1 MVAAIGSDDCSVSL
15 WNLWMPV
22 DFNQL
27 SMIKLNEVWSEDKKQ
42 RGPIISVEIFY
53 DGKDRSLFTCSNDQV
68 ISNFQMEFGK
78 WYSLKGRCS
87 LESLIA

>member
-15 WNLWMPV
+15 WNLWMTV
-22 DFNQL
+22 DLNQL

-53 DGKDRSLFTCSNDQV
+53 DGKDRSLFTCSNDQI
-68 ISNFQMEFGK
+68 ISRWNSANGTLLREGVR
-78 WYSLKGRCS
+78 WSL
-87 LESLIA
+87 